1 LTQRRLPGKKTEC
14 SLDED
19 PTESQLTAFVNCK
32 CTGKDVEFGGAKLD
46 PSKPDEVAACKMFW
60 YVNQGI
66 ETEGARKGKTNIW
79 ISKAELSDYF
89 ATSNIAISH
98 SQRDHT
104 WTEIQTFGGDCGA
117 ACDGFDENERISPC
131 EFKRWFINDVAKSWP
146 CMYSASGPTGA
157 DKSSDS
163 SSGGVVVAGAV
174 LGVVGVVAGVA
185 LVAMRR
191 SDASTED
198 KEMRIMLSEDDC
210 EL

>member
-1 LTQRRLPGKKTEC
+1 LGEP
-14 SLDED
+14 
-19 PTESQLTAFVNCK
+19 
-32 CTGKDVEFGGAKLD
+32 EFGGQLLNVTD
-46 PSKPDEVAACKMFW
+46 PDEVAACKMFW
-60 YVNQGI
+60 YVNNQGAGG
-66 ETEGARKGKTNIW
+66 T

-89 ATSNIAISH
+89 ASSNIAISH

-104 WTEIQTFGGDCGA
+104 WDEIQTFGMTEGYD
-117 ACDGFDENERISPC
+117 NEQISQC

-146 CMYSASGPTGA
+146 CKGESYEASGKTGA
-157 DKSSDS
+157 GKSGDS
-163 SSGGVVVAGAV
+163 SSGGIVVAGAV

>member
-1 LTQRRLPGKKTEC
+1 
-14 SLDED
+14 
-19 PTESQLTAFVNCK
+19 
-32 CTGKDVEFGGAKLD
+32 
-46 PSKPDEVAACKMFW
+46 MFW

-66 ETEGARKGKTNIW
+66 ATEGPLEGKINIW
-79 ISKAELSDYF
+79 ISRAELSDYF

-104 WTEIQTFGGDCGA
+104 WDEIQTFGDLDQSA
-117 ACDGFDENERISPC
+117 TNKERISQC
-131 EFKRWFINDVAKSWP
+131 EFKRWFTNDVAKTWP
-146 CMYSASGPTGA
+146 CKYSASGPTGA
-157 DKSSDS
+157 GKSGDS
-163 SSGGVVVAGAV
+163 SSGGIVVAGAV
-174 LGVVGVVAGVA
+174 VGVVGVVAGVA